1 MKPLI
6 LLYNRAANRLDAASP
21 LLLPLLAR
29 LVFAAVLLLYFWGS
43 ATTKLGPGLT
53 GFLTPSDGAYIQIFP
68 KTTEAFGYDFSQFGA
83 FHYIVVVAGTIA
95 EFLLPLL
102 IVIGLFTRL
111 AALGMVG
118 FIAVQSVVD
127 VYGHGVSGDSL
138 GALFDRASG
147 ALIWDQRLLWVFLL
161 AVLVL
166 KGGGALSI
174 DRFLRRKI
182 DKTAQVS

>member
-1 MKPLI
+1 MKALI
-6 LLYNRAANRLDAASP
+6 SLYNRAANQLDTVSH

-43 ATTKLGPGLT
+43 ATTKLGPGLA
-53 GFLTPSDGAYIQIFP
+53 GFLMPTDGAYIQIFP

-83 FHYIVVVAGTIA
+83 FHYIVVVAGTVA

-111 AALGMVG
+111 SALGMIG

-138 GALFDRASG
+138 GALFDRASD

-161 AVLVL
+161 TVLVL

-174 DRFLRRKI
+174 DRFLGRKI
-182 DKTAQVS
+182 GKAAQVS

>member
-6 LLYNRAANRLDAASP
+6 LLYSRASTQLDAASVS
-21 LLLPLLAR
+21 LLPFLAR

-43 ATTKLGPGLT
+43 ATTKVGPGFT

-83 FHYIVVVAGTIA
+83 FHYLVVVAGTLA
-95 EFLLPLL
+95 EFVLPLL
-102 IVIGLFTRL
+102 IVIGLFTRF
-111 AALGMVG
+111 AALGMMG

-147 ALIWDQRLLWVFLL
+147 ALIMDQRLMWGF
-161 AVLVL
+161 VLVVL
-166 KGGGALSI
+166 VMKGGGMLSI
-174 DRFLRRKI
+174 DRFLRHRI
-182 DKTAQVS
+182 G